1 MTFCLWRCFWNKSTL
16 KSIFYK
22 TIRCYELGEITW
34 LRGWLSFGIQLHK
47 YWVFRG
53 RLKLLNINMMK
64 WQGGPIIKCLPR
76 NVHCGENIQKYLHL
90 NTWLLVISYWL
101 NNTDSKFVSKL
112 LNTEVRPQ
120 VVLRY
125 QEIYFCCCCRY
136 KLDVTRKVGPVLTL
150 NYEAGIP
157 KCVSH
162 TQVYRPFY
170 SSGLLTS
177 NSFYCWSGE
186 VKWKSCV

>member
-16 KSIFYK
+16 KSIFCK
-22 TIRCYELGEITW
+22 TIMCYELCEITW
-34 LRGWLSFGIQLHK
+34 LRGWLSFGIQLHQ

-53 RLKLLNINMMK
+53 RLKLLNINIMK
-64 WQGGPIIKCLPR
+64 WKGGPIECLPR
-76 NVHCGENIQKYLHL
+76 KVHCGENIQEYLHFYTWFSLDIGWIILIQNSILSCWIL
-90 NTWLLVISYWL
+90 NLGRKLCSVIKKY
-101 NNTDSKFVSKL
+101 
-112 LNTEVRPQ
+112 
-120 VVLRY
+120 
-125 QEIYFCCCCRY
+125 ICCCCCHC
-136 KLDVTRKVGPVLTL
+136 KLDVTSKVGPVLTL